1 MDKIIG
7 LLKDNKQIFTSAVAV
22 IVTVVIALVFLKI
35 FKKVFGKYKDTSE
48 NGIDKEKKTIMRI
61 LYSML
66 KFGIILI
73 VIITILASLGVN
85 ISGAVAALGIAG
97 ACAALA
103 VQDLLKDLI
112 QGINI
117 VSDKFFSIGDIIEY
131 NGKVGKVLELS
142 MRSTKIQCFDDQ
154 GILTVGNHHITEV
167 KKLTGSVGINV
178 PLSYDADRKCVY
190 EILSGTAEKI
200 AKIEDVSECR
210 FLGTNSFASSAINY
224 LIVLKCKPEL
234 YLAIRRAAL
243 VIIQDDLKEADLQI
257 PYDHLDV
264 TMT

>member
-35 FKKVFGKYKDTSE
+35 FKKVFGKYKDTGE

-103 VQDLLKDLI
+103 VQDL
-112 QGINI
+112 
-117 VSDKFFSIGDIIEY
+117 
-131 NGKVGKVLELS
+131 
-142 MRSTKIQCFDDQ
+142 
-154 GILTVGNHHITEV
+154 
-167 KKLTGSVGINV
+167 
-178 PLSYDADRKCVY
+178 
-190 EILSGTAEKI
+190 
-200 AKIEDVSECR
+200 
-210 FLGTNSFASSAINY
+210 
-224 LIVLKCKPEL
+224 
-234 YLAIRRAAL
+234 
-243 VIIQDDLKEADLQI
+243 
-257 PYDHLDV
+257 
-264 TMT
+264 